1 MSIRRLGVGTAALL
15 VLVVFAGCAGLLAG
29 GDRQPTETVTP
40 APVPETTAS
49 PTPDRSATVSTTQTS
64 SDTGSETVADYSSL
78 EPTCTRPPGLVVH
91 IQVVA
96 LATNDPQTNDG
107 IRTTWRF
114 AAPSNKRYTGPYSNF
129 ERLIET
135 RFQPLL
141 DAETVTYGSLGG
153 ANTST
158 QRRVTVTASDG
169 TSNTYIWRLEKQS
182 TGQYDGC
189 WMTTAVREVE
199 PPGGGTET
207 GSYPLGHE

>member
-15 VLVVFAGCAGLLAG
+15 VLVVLAGCAGLLGG

-49 PTPDRSATVSTTQTS
+49 PTPDRSPTVSATQTS

-153 ANTST
+153 ANRST

-189 WMTTAVREVE
+189 WMTTAVQEVE
-199 PPGGGTET
+199 PSGEGTET
-207 GSYPLGHE
+207 ES

>member
-1 MSIRRLGVGTAALL
+1 MTA
-15 VLVVFAGCAGLLAG
+15 
-29 GDRQPTETVTP
+29 TVTP
-40 APVPETTAS
+40 APVPETTTS
-49 PTPDRSATVSTTQTS
+49 PTPDRSPTVSTTRAS

-96 LATNDPQTNDG
+96 LATNDPETNDG

-158 QRRVTVTASDG
+158 RRRVTVTTSDA
-169 TSNTYIWRLEKQS
+169 TSNTYLWRLEKQS
-182 TGQYDGC
+182 TGEYDGC
-189 WMTTAVREVE
+189 WMTTSVREVD
-199 PPGGGTET
+199 PPGETGTSDPPETGTGESPETET
-207 GSYPLGHE
+207 RS